1 MPTERSIN
9 AKIYLLCSLTGM
21 QRIIMP
27 FQKKQTTLRAIYHTP
42 RPGGPNHA
50 DDQHLRT
57 ATFSTYIEGEHT
69 AGPVGVG
76 EGTRV
81 FAFCVLRRRKR
92 RRVNRKTGDGGL
104 TQLLMEAFTYVRP
117 RLRFHLSSPHTH
129 TRDANKTTQALQEL
143 RERPHHEGKE
153 CGTSPTAAEP
163 SRDRL

>member
-9 AKIYLLCSLTGM
+9 AKIYLDVAFTGM

-27 FQKKQTTLRAIYHTP
+27 FQKKQTTLRPIYHTP

-81 FAFCVLRRRKR
+81 LRFAFCVAGKRKR

-104 TQLLMEAFTYVRP
+104 TQLLMEAFLTYVRG
-117 RLRFHLSSPHTH
+117 LVSLSSPSPHTH
-129 TRDANKTTQALQEL
+129 AR
-143 RERPHHEGKE
+143 R
-153 CGTSPTAAEP
+153 
-163 SRDRL
+163 